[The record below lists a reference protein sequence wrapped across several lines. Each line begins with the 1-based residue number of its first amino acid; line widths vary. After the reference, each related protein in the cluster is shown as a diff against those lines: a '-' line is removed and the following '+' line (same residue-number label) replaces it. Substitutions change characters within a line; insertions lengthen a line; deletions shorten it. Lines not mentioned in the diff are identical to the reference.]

1 VPDHADYYR
10 EIYARGLG
18 GETPTIP
25 VAIAELEQRAAEE
38 MDPAAAAYVFAGAG
52 TEETMDANRAAFA
65 RRRLVPRMLRDV
77 GARDLSTNL
86 LGTDMP
92 APLMLAPVG
101 VQKIVHEDGELATAR
116 AAGALG
122 VPMIAST
129 TSHFTLEEIAE
140 ACNGGPHWFQL
151 YWSNER
157 RIVESF
163 VGRAEA
169 AGYGAIVVTVDTFIP
184 GWKPRDLQQA
194 WLPFLQGMGVSN
206 FFQDPV
212 FREGLE
218 KTPEEDAGAATG
230 HLAGV
235 YVNPSLTWDDLESLR
250 ELTSLPILV
259 KGIQHVDDAREAA
272 ARGLDG
278 IVVSN
283 HGGRQ
288 VDGAIA
294 SLDALPPIAD
304 AVGDD
309 LTVLFDSGIRG
320 GSDIIKALALGAE
333 AVLLGRPYIWG
344 LALEGQPGVETVLK
358 MILADLDLTLALC
371 GYTDPGQL
379 GPDALA
385 QPT

>member
-1 VPDHADYYR
+1 MPDHADYYR

-18 GETPTIP
+18 GEVPTLP
-25 VAIAELEQRAAEE
+25 VASAELERRAAEE
-38 MDPAAAAYVFAGAG
+38 MDPGAAAYVFAGAG

-77 GARDLSTNL
+77 AERDLSTSL
-86 LGTDMP
+86 LGTEMP
-92 APLMLAPVG
+92 APLLLAPIG

-116 AAGALG
+116 AAAALG
-122 VPMIAST
+122 VPVIAST
-129 TSHFTLEEIAE
+129 ASHITLEEIAE
-140 ACNGGPHWFQL
+140 ANGDGPHWFQL
-151 YWSNER
+151 YWCNER

-163 VGRAEA
+163 VRRAEA

-194 WLPFLQGMGVSN
+194 WAPFLQGMGVAN

-218 KTPEEDAGAATG
+218 RTPEEDVGAATG
-230 HLAGV
+230 HFLGV
-235 YVNPSLTWDDLESLR
+235 YVNPSLTWDDLEWLR

-294 SLDALPPIAD
+294 SLDALAPIAG

-309 LTVLFDSGIRG
+309 LTILFDSGIRT
-320 GSDIIKALALGAE
+320 GSDIIKALALGAD
-333 AVLLGRPYIWG
+333 AVLLGRPYVWG
-344 LALEGQPGVETVLK
+344 LALEGQQGVETVLK
-358 MILADLDLTLALC
+358 MVLADFDLTMALC
-371 GYTDPGQL
+371 GYTKPAQL
-379 GPDALA
+379 GPEALA
-385 QPT
+385 

>member
-25 VAIAELEQRAAEE
+25 VAIAELERRAAEE

-194 WLPFLQGMGVSN
+194 WLPFLKGMGVSN

>member
-1 VPDHADYYR
+1 MPDPADYYR
-10 EIYARGLG
+10 EIYLRGLG
-18 GETPTIP
+18 GEKPSIP
-25 VAIAELEQRAAEE
+25 VAISELERRAAEE
-38 MDPAAAAYVFAGAG
+38 MEERAAAYVFAGAG

-77 GARDLSTNL
+77 AERDLSTTV
-86 LGTDMP
+86 LGTEMP
-92 APLMLAPVG
+92 APLLLAPVG

-129 TSHFTLEEIAE
+129 TSHFTLEEIAD
-140 ACNGGPHWFQL
+140 ACGEGPRWFQL

-163 VGRAEA
+163 VRRAEA

-194 WLPFLQGMGVSN
+194 WLPFLQGMGVAN

-218 KTPEEDAGAATG
+218 KPPEEDVGAATG
-230 HLAGV
+230 HFLGV
-235 YVNPSLTWDDLESLR
+235 YVNPSLTWDDLGWLR

-259 KGIQHVDDAREAA
+259 KGIQHVDDAREAV

-294 SLDALPPIAD
+294 SLDALGPIAET
-304 AVGDD
+304 VGGD
-309 LTVLFDSGIRG
+309 LTLLFDSGIRS
-320 GSDIIKALALGAE
+320 GSDVIKSLALGAD
-333 AVLLGRPYIWG
+333 AILLGRPYIWG
-344 LALEGQPGVETVLK
+344 LALEGRQGVETVLK
-358 MILADLDLTLALC
+358 MILADLDLTMALC
-371 GYTDPGQL
+371 GFTEPGQV
-379 GPDALA
+379 GPEALA
-385 QPT
+385 

>member
-1 VPDHADYYR
+1 MPDPADYYR

-18 GETPTIP
+18 GEQPTLP
-25 VAIAELEQRAAEE
+25 VAIAELERRAAEA
-38 MDPAAAAYVFAGAG
+38 MDPTAAAYVFAGAG
-52 TEETMDANRAAFA
+52 SEETMDANRAAFA

-77 GARDLSTNL
+77 GERDLSTTV
-86 LGTDMP
+86 LGTEMP
-92 APLMLAPVG
+92 APLLLAPVG

-116 AAGALG
+116 AAGELG

-129 TSHFTLEEIAE
+129 TSHFTLEEIA
-140 ACNGGPHWFQL
+140 AGCGDAPHWFQL
-151 YWSNER
+151 YCSNER

-163 VGRAEA
+163 VRRAED
-169 AGYGAIVVTVDTFIP
+169 AGYSALVVTVDTFIP

-194 WLPFLQGMGVSN
+194 WAPFLRGTGVAN

-212 FREGLE
+212 FRERLAQ
-218 KTPEEDAGAATG
+218 TPEQDEGAATG
-230 HLAGV
+230 HFLGV
-235 YVNPSLTWDDLESLR
+235 YVNPSLTWDDLEWLR

-259 KGIQHVDDAREAA
+259 KGVQHVDDAREAA

-294 SLDALPPIAD
+294 SLDALPPIAE

-320 GSDIIKALALGAE
+320 GSDIIKALALGAD

-344 LALEGQPGVETVLK
+344 LALEGRQGVETVLK
-358 MILADLDLTLALC
+358 MILADLDLTMALC
-371 GYTDPGQL
+371 GYTEPSQL

-385 QPT
+385 